1 MLMRRTRVLLLLVAT
16 HSPAERKDFFS
27 FFLLMMR
34 GKVFLTMIL
43 ASQKGL
49 SHGIQWPSDN
59 RAGRD

>member
-16 HSPAERKDFFS
+16 HSPAERKD